1 MRYVIALVSLI
12 ALPATAETPTLLY
25 RFGCFG
31 DQIIVQF
38 KVESPGIYEI
48 AIPHKTCGV
57 SI

>member
-12 ALPATAETPTLLY
+12 ALPATAQTPTLLY
-25 RFGCFG
+25 RFGCFA

-38 KVESPGIYEI
+38 KVSEAGIYEI
-48 AIPHKTCGV
+48 AIPYKTCGV